1 MSFIKTYRKHFTTVG
16 LIWAGCLILFVFA
29 YIIVFAPQRKSKKQ
43 VQNQLAETQRM
54 YDSAINATKEETKIR
69 LKEEIE
75 NLQAKLKDF
84 VIEFEESANLTFD
97 ISQLANEKKV
107 DSFSIKDQENR
118 RGFAGAEL
126 EHLRE
131 NHINIS
137 FEGGFNQF
145 AAFLNALERHRPVV
159 FVDNFRITRSRQ
171 EDKGNKVDM
180 KLAVLVRKRQDS

>member
-16 LIWAGCLILFVFA
+16 LIWAGCLILFVLA

-43 VQNQLAETQRM
+43 VENQLAETQRM

-69 LKEEIE
+69 LNEEIE

-84 VIEFEESANLTFD
+84 AIEFEESANLTFD

-145 AAFLNALERHRPVV
+145 AAFLNALERHHPVV

>member
-16 LIWAGCLILFVFA
+16 LIWAGCLILFAFA
-29 YIIVFAPQRKSKKQ
+29 YIIVLAPQRKSKKQ
-43 VQNQLAETQRM
+43 VQNQLAESQRM

-75 NLQAKLKDF
+75 NVQAKLKDF
-84 VIEFEESANLTFD
+84 VIELEESANLTFD
-97 ISQLANEKKV
+97 ISQIANEKKV
-107 DSFSIKDQENR
+107 DSFSIKDQENH
-118 RGFAGAEL
+118 RGSAGAEL

-131 NHINIS
+131 NYINIS

>member
-29 YIIVFAPQRKSKKQ
+29 YIIVLAPQRKSKKQ
-43 VQNQLAETQRM
+43 VENQLAETQRM

-84 VIEFEESANLTFD
+84 VIELEESANLTFD
-97 ISQLANEKKV
+97 ISQLASEKKV
-107 DSFSIKDQENR
+107 NSFSIKDQENR

-131 NHINIS
+131 NYINIS
-137 FEGGFNQF
+137 FEGSFNQF

-159 FVDNFRITRSRQ
+159 FVNNFIITRSRQ
-171 EDKGNKVDM
+171 EGKGNKVDM
-180 KLAVLVRKRQDS
+180 KLAVLARKRQDS

>member
-29 YIIVFAPQRKSKKQ
+29 YIIVLAPQRKSKKQ
-43 VQNQLAETQRM
+43 VRRQLAETQRM

-75 NLQAKLKDF
+75 NLHAKLKDF
-84 VIEFEESANLTFD
+84 VIELEESANLTFD

-107 DSFSIKDQENR
+107 DSFSIKDQESY
-118 RGFAGAEL
+118 RGSAGAEL

-131 NHINIS
+131 NYINIS
-137 FEGGFNQF
+137 FAGGFNQF

-159 FVDNFRITRSRQ
+159 FVNNFRIIRSRQ
-171 EDKGNKVDM
+171 EDKGNKVDI